1 MPSRVSRRQ
10 GSASPTTCTVHPA
23 PRTVNVK
30 GRFSVEIRDRHFA
43 YEEIR
48 SLFGSLVR
56 DGLLEPAPASTR
68 QRDKLERLR
77 QFVAERRYHCS
88 PPLAWIDIADDWN
101 EGNPDEHY
109 TVRAIQRA
117 YKKICRLHG
126 EERPLTMRG
135 RRRRPRP
142 PE

>member
-1 MPSRVSRRQ
+1 M
-10 GSASPTTCTVHPA
+10 HPA

-88 PPLAWIDIADDWN
+88 PPLAWISVSINAGRIALTRTPSD
-101 EGNPDEHY
+101 
-109 TVRAIQRA
+109 ASSLA
-117 YKKICRLHG
+117 
-126 EERPLTMRG
+126 RPWVSVSMA
-135 RRRRPRP
+135 PFEP
-142 PE
+142 A